1 MELIDQLEPTRRG
14 VYGGTVGYLDL
25 AGDMDMAIAIRTA
38 VIAEGVASVQAGAGI
53 VADSVPATEYVECRN
68 KAAAALRAVQLAS
81 RLGRAVTRVGAV
93 VALLVAGAV
102 ALALSAAAWVS
113 GTAPTPTGDATVVV
127 SGATA
132 APAATAAGL
141 VLLAAALT
149 LTIAGSAVGR
159 LAAGAAALTSAG
171 AVAQVATVLLD
182 PARPVQ
188 TAAAA
193 ATGVP
198 ALRGDAVALAPAWA
212 AGASSSSAPWRRRWG
227 ARRSAVATRPV
238 RFDRTPGTA
247 PATDARTRAMDDWDA
262 LGRGEDPTEGTGT
275 LDPRRNT

>member
-1 MELIDQLEPTRRG
+1 M
-14 VYGGTVGYLDL
+14 
-25 AGDMDMAIAIRTA
+25 
-38 VIAEGVASVQAGAGI
+38 
-53 VADSVPATEYVECRN
+53 
-68 KAAAALRAVQLAS
+68 
-81 RLGRAVTRVGAV
+81 TRVGAV
-93 VALLVAGAV
+93 IALLVAGAV

-198 ALRGDAVALAPAWA
+198 ALQGDAVALAPAWA
-212 AGASSSSAPWRRRWG
+212 AGGVLVLGTVAAAMAVLAVPRWRRG
-227 ARRSAVATRPV
+227 RS